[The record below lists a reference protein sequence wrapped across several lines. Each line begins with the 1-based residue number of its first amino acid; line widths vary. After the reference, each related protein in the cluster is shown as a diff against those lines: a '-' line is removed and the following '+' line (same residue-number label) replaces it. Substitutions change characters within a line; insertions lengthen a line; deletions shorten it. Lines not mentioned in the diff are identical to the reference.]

1 MKNYIIAWRNLWR
14 NKRRTLITTASV
26 FFGVLLATVMSS
38 MQEGSYENMI
48 DNIVKFYSGYIQ
60 IQEEE
65 YWEHKSLYYS
75 IEATDSIYEI
85 INSVEEITL
94 VVPRLESFAL
104 MSSEDI
110 TQPAK
115 VLGVDPGKEDSMTNL
130 SQWIIKGAYFGDN
143 NNDNAILLGSQ
154 LAKNLDIETG
164 DTVALLGQGFYGS
177 TVAELFIIK
186 GILEFPNPEFNRN
199 FAYMSLKNARK
210 FYSAQGKLTS
220 LALMLED
227 HSALNPA
234 MKSLEAKIHS
244 PYTVISWRE
253 MQPEMV
259 QMIESDRAGGVIM
272 KAILYI
278 IIGFGILGTVIMMIA
293 ERRKEMG
300 LMVSVGMRK
309 HKLASILFFETLY
322 IGFIGVLSGIVV
334 SIPFIIYLIHNPIPL
349 SGDAADTMIE
359 MGIEPLLLFSA
370 APKVFT
376 NQFITILIITLVI
389 SLYPVIKAL
398 SMKEIDYLRD

>member
-26 FFGVLLATVMSS
+26 FFGVLLAAIMSS

-48 DNIVKFYSGYIQ
+48 DNVVKFYSGYIQ

-65 YWEHKSLYYS
+65 YWEHKTLYYS
-75 IEATDSIYEI
+75 FEATDSLYEK

-110 TQPAK
+110 TQPAR
-115 VLGVDPGKEDSMTNL
+115 VIGIDPEKEDSMTNL
-130 SQWIIKGAYFGDN
+130 SQWVSKGSYFEEN
-143 NNDNAILLGSQ
+143 HNPILLGSK
-154 LAKNLDIETG
+154 LAKNLDVELS
-164 DTVALLGQGFYGS
+164 DTLALLGQGFYGS
-177 TVAELFIIK
+177 TVAELFVVK
-186 GILEFPNPEFNRN
+186 GILEFPNPEFNKN
-199 FAYMSLKNARK
+199 FAYMQLDRAQQ
-210 FYSAQGKLTS
+210 FYSAMGRLTS
-220 LALMLED
+220 LALMIED
-227 HSALNPA
+227 YSELDPA
-234 MKSLEAKIHS
+234 MKSLEAKIES
-244 PYTVISWRE
+244 PYTALTWRE

-278 IIGFGILGTVIMMIA
+278 IIGFGILGTIIMMIA

-300 LMVSVGMRK
+300 LMVAVGMRK
-309 HKLASILFFETLY
+309 HKLAAILFLETVY
-322 IGFIGVLSGIVV
+322 IGIIGVLGGIVV
-334 SIPFIIYLIHNPIPL
+334 SIPIVYYMIHNPIPL
-349 SGDAADTMIE
+349 SGDAAEAMID
-359 MGIEPLLLFSA
+359 MGIEPLLLFSV
-370 APKVFT
+370 APKVFI
-376 NQFITILIITLVI
+376 NQLITVLIITAVV
-389 SLYPVIKAL
+389 SLYPIINAL

>member
-26 FFGVLLATVMSS
+26 FFGVLLAAIMSS

-48 DNIVKFYSGYIQ
+48 DNVVKFYSGYIQ

-65 YWEHKSLYYS
+65 YWEHKTLYYS
-75 IEATDSIYEI
+75 FEARDSLYEK
-85 INSVEEITL
+85 INSVKEITL

-110 TQPAK
+110 TQPARII
-115 VLGVDPGKEDSMTNL
+115 GVDQEKEDSMTNL
-130 SQWIIKGAYFGDN
+130 SQWIVEGSYFEGN
-143 NNDNAILLGSQ
+143 HNSILLGSK
-154 LAKNLDIETG
+154 LAKNLDVELK

-177 TVAELFIIK
+177 TVAELFVVK
-186 GILEFPNPEFNRN
+186 GILEFPNPEFNKT
-199 FAYMSLKNARK
+199 FAYMRLDRAQQ
-210 FYSAQGKLTS
+210 FYSAISRLTS

-227 HSALNPA
+227 YSKLDPA
-234 MKSLEAKIHS
+234 INSLESKIDS
-244 PYTVISWRE
+244 PYTALTWRE

-278 IIGFGILGTVIMMIA
+278 IIAFGILGTIIMMIA

-309 HKLASILFFETLY
+309 HKLAAILFLETVY
-322 IGFIGVLSGIVV
+322 IGIIGVVGGIIV
-334 SIPFIIYLIHNPIPL
+334 SFPIVFYMVHNPVPL
-349 SGDAADTMIE
+349 SGDAAQAMID

-370 APKVFT
+370 APKVFI
-376 NQFITILIITLVI
+376 NQLITILIITALV
-389 SLYPVIKAL
+389 SLYPIINAL
-398 SMKEIDYLRD
+398 TMKEIDYLRD

>member
-26 FFGVLLATVMSS
+26 FFGVLLAAIMSS

-48 DNIVKFYSGYIQ
+48 DNVVKFYSVYIF

-65 YWEHKSLYYS
+65 YWEHKTLYYS
-75 IEATDSIYEI
+75 FEATDSLYEK

-110 TQPAK
+110 TQPAR
-115 VLGVDPGKEDSMTNL
+115 VIGIDPEKEDSMTNL
-130 SQWIIKGAYFGDN
+130 SQWVSKGSYFEEN
-143 NNDNAILLGSQ
+143 HNSILLGSK
-154 LAKNLDIETG
+154 LAKNLDVELS
-164 DTVALLGQGFYGS
+164 DTLALLGQGFYGS
-177 TVAELFIIK
+177 TVAELFVVK
-186 GILEFPNPEFNRN
+186 GILEFPNPEFNKN
-199 FAYMSLKNARK
+199 FAYMQLDRAQQ
-210 FYSAQGKLTS
+210 FYSAMGRLTS
-220 LALMLED
+220 LALMIED
-227 HSALNPA
+227 YSELDPA
-234 MKSLEAKIHS
+234 MKSLEAKIES
-244 PYTVISWRE
+244 PYTALTWRE

-278 IIGFGILGTVIMMIA
+278 IIGFGILGTIIMMIA

-300 LMVSVGMRK
+300 LMVAVGMRK
-309 HKLASILFFETLY
+309 HKLAAILFLETVY
-322 IGFIGVLSGIVV
+322 IGIIGVLGGIVV
-334 SIPFIIYLIHNPIPL
+334 SIPIVYYMIHNPIPL
-349 SGDAADTMIE
+349 SGDAAEAMID
-359 MGIEPLLLFSA
+359 MGIEPLLLFSV
-370 APKVFT
+370 APKVFI
-376 NQFITILIITLVI
+376 NQLITVLIITAVV
-389 SLYPVIKAL
+389 SLYPIINAL

>member
-26 FFGVLLATVMSS
+26 FFGVLLAAIMSS

-48 DNIVKFYSGYIQ
+48 DNVVKFYSGYIQ

-65 YWEHKSLYYS
+65 YWEHKTLYYS
-75 IEATDSIYEI
+75 FEATDSLYEK

-110 TQPAK
+110 TQPAR
-115 VLGVDPGKEDSMTNL
+115 VIGIDPEKEDSMTNL
-130 SQWIIKGAYFGDN
+130 SQWVSKGSYFEEN
-143 NNDNAILLGSQ
+143 HNSILLGSK
-154 LAKNLDIETG
+154 LAKNLDVELS
-164 DTVALLGQGFYGS
+164 DTLALLGQGFYGS
-177 TVAELFIIK
+177 TVAELFVVK
-186 GILEFPNPEFNRN
+186 GILEFPNPEFNKN
-199 FAYMSLKNARK
+199 FAYMQLDRAQQ
-210 FYSAQGKLTS
+210 FYSAMGRLTS
-220 LALMLED
+220 LALMIED
-227 HSALNPA
+227 YSELDPA
-234 MKSLEAKIHS
+234 MKSLEAKIES
-244 PYTVISWRE
+244 PYTALTWRE

-278 IIGFGILGTVIMMIA
+278 IIGFGILGTIIMMIA

-300 LMVSVGMRK
+300 LMVAVGMRK
-309 HKLASILFFETLY
+309 HKLAAILFLETVY
-322 IGFIGVLSGIVV
+322 IGIIGVLGGIVV
-334 SIPFIIYLIHNPIPL
+334 SIPIVYYMIHNPIPL
-349 SGDAADTMIE
+349 SGDAAEAMID
-359 MGIEPLLLFSA
+359 MGIEPLLLFSV
-370 APKVFT
+370 APKVFI
-376 NQFITILIITLVI
+376 NQLITVLIITAVV
-389 SLYPVIKAL
+389 SLYPIINAL

>member
-26 FFGVLLATVMSS
+26 FFGVLLAAIMSS

-48 DNIVKFYSGYIQ
+48 DNVVKFYSGYIQ

-65 YWEHKSLYYS
+65 YWEHKTLYYS
-75 IEATDSIYEI
+75 FEATDSLYEK

-110 TQPAK
+110 TQPAR
-115 VLGVDPGKEDSMTNL
+115 VIGIDPEKEDSMTNL
-130 SQWIIKGAYFGDN
+130 SQWVSKGSYFEEN
-143 NNDNAILLGSQ
+143 HNSILLGSK
-154 LAKNLDIETG
+154 LAKNLDVELS
-164 DTVALLGQGFYGS
+164 DTLALLGQGFYGS
-177 TVAELFIIK
+177 TVAELFVVK
-186 GILEFPNPEFNRN
+186 GILEFPNPEFNKN
-199 FAYMSLKNARK
+199 FAYMQLDRAQQ
-210 FYSAQGKLTS
+210 FYSAMGRLTS
-220 LALMLED
+220 LALMIED
-227 HSALNPA
+227 YSELDPA
-234 MKSLEAKIHS
+234 MKSLEAKIES
-244 PYTVISWRE
+244 PYTALTWRE

-278 IIGFGILGTVIMMIA
+278 IIGFGILGTIIMMIA

-300 LMVSVGMRK
+300 LMVAVGMRK
-309 HKLASILFFETLY
+309 HKLAAILFLETVY
-322 IGFIGVLSGIVV
+322 IGIIGVLGGIVV
-334 SIPFIIYLIHNPIPL
+334 SIPIVYYMIHNPVPL
-349 SGDAADTMIE
+349 SGDAAEAMID
-359 MGIEPLLLFSA
+359 MGIEPLLLFSV
-370 APKVFT
+370 APKVFI
-376 NQFITILIITLVI
+376 NQLITVLIITAVV
-389 SLYPVIKAL
+389 SLYPIINAL

>member
-26 FFGVLLATVMSS
+26 FFGVLLAAIMSS

-48 DNIVKFYSGYIQ
+48 DNVVKFYSGYIQ

-65 YWEHKSLYYS
+65 YWEHKTLYYS
-75 IEATDSIYEI
+75 FEATDSLYEK

-110 TQPAK
+110 TQPAR
-115 VLGVDPGKEDSMTNL
+115 VIGIDPEKEDSMTNL
-130 SQWIIKGAYFGDN
+130 SQWVSKGSYFEEN
-143 NNDNAILLGSQ
+143 HNSILLGSK
-154 LAKNLDIETG
+154 LAKNLDVELS
-164 DTVALLGQGFYGS
+164 DTLALLGQGFYGS
-177 TVAELFIIK
+177 TVAELFVVK
-186 GILEFPNPEFNRN
+186 GILEFPNPEFNKN
-199 FAYMSLKNARK
+199 FAYMQLDRAQQ
-210 FYSAQGKLTS
+210 FYSAMGRLTS
-220 LALMLED
+220 LALMIED
-227 HSALNPA
+227 YSELDPA
-234 MKSLEAKIHS
+234 MKSLEAKIES
-244 PYTVISWRE
+244 PYTALTWRE

-278 IIGFGILGTVIMMIA
+278 IIGFGILGTIIMMIA

-300 LMVSVGMRK
+300 LMVAVGMRK
-309 HKLASILFFETLY
+309 HKLAAILFLETVY
-322 IGFIGVLSGIVV
+322 IGIIGVLGGIVV
-334 SIPFIIYLIHNPIPL
+334 SIPIVYYMIHNPVPL
-349 SGDAADTMIE
+349 SGDAAEAMID

-370 APKVFT
+370 APKVFI
-376 NQFITILIITLVI
+376 NQLITVLIITAVV
-389 SLYPVIKAL
+389 SLYPIINAL

>member
-26 FFGVLLATVMSS
+26 FFGVLLAAIMSS

-48 DNIVKFYSGYIQ
+48 DNVVKFYSGYIQ
-60 IQEEE
+60 VQEEE
-65 YWEHKSLYYS
+65 YWEHKTLYYS
-75 IEATDSIYEI
+75 FEATDSIYEK
-85 INSVEEITL
+85 INSIEEITL

-110 TQPAK
+110 TQPARII
-115 VLGVDPGKEDSMTNL
+115 GIDPEMEDSMTNL
-130 SQWIIKGAYFGDN
+130 SQWLREGNYLQGN
-143 NNDNAILLGSQ
+143 HNSILLGSR
-154 LAKNLDIETG
+154 LAKNLDVELS

-177 TVAELFIIK
+177 TVAELFVVK
-186 GILEFPNPEFNRN
+186 GILEFPNPEFNKT
-199 FAYMSLKNARK
+199 FAYMHLNNAQQ
-210 FYSAQGKLTS
+210 FYSAMGRLTS

-227 HSALNPA
+227 YSELDPA
-234 MKSLEAKIHS
+234 MKSLENKIDS
-244 PYTVISWRE
+244 PYTALTWRE

-259 QMIESDRAGGVIM
+259 QMIESDRAGGIIM

-278 IIGFGILGTVIMMIA
+278 IIGFGILGTIIMMIA

-300 LMVSVGMRK
+300 LMVAVGMRK
-309 HKLASILFFETLY
+309 HKLAAILFLETIY
-322 IGFIGVLSGIVV
+322 IGIIGVLGGIIV
-334 SIPFIIYLIHNPIPL
+334 SIPIVYYMIHNPIPL
-349 SGDAADTMIE
+349 SGDAAEAMVD

-370 APKVFT
+370 TPKVFI
-376 NQFITILIITLVI
+376 NQLITVIIITAFVA
-389 SLYPVIKAL
+389 LYPIINAL